1 MGAAE
6 LKFSAM
12 LYDRACV
19 SALERYLCETWQAK
33 SVHLHNVSI
42 LDGGAIQENWGF
54 TVETEGGSRAG
65 QAALVLRTD
74 ASSVVSA
81 SMSRMQEYAVLNA
94 VYAAGVLAPE
104 PMLLCDDDG
113 IIGRRF
119 YLMRRLSGVAAGHRL
134 VRDAILQDP
143 QCGDLLVER
152 LGEELARIHQI
163 LPPQPGLEFL
173 LPVPGNAAQA
183 RIDQYRLYLDALD
196 TPQPFLEW
204 ALCWLEDQQ
213 PKPNTMV
220 LCHSDYRTGNY
231 LVDQGQLRGIL
242 DWEFSSF
249 SDPDEDLGWFCAR
262 CWRFGRSAR
271 QAGGIG
277 TRRAFYRGY
286 TRLAERELNVEGI
299 PYWEIMATVRWSII
313 ALQQGQRYLTDR
325 DQALELA
332 LTGQR
337 VAELEFDI
345 AEQIRDGEVQC

>member
-1 MGAAE
+1 M
-6 LKFSAM
+6 KFDAM
-12 LYDRACV
+12 LYDSDCV
-19 SALERYLCETWQAK
+19 SSLERYLCEAWQAR
-33 SVHLHNVSI
+33 SVHLHNI
-42 LDGGAIQENWGF
+42 NKLDGGAIQENWGF
-54 TVETEGGSRAG
+54 NVEIDGGPWAG
-65 QAALVLRTD
+65 QTAAVLRTD

-81 SMSRMQEYAVLNA
+81 SMSRMQEYAVLKVA
-94 VYAAGVLAPE
+94 YEAGVLAPE
-104 PMLLCDDDG
+104 PLLLCDDVG

-119 YLMRRLSGVAAGHRL
+119 YLMRRLHGVAAGHRL
-134 VRDAILQDP
+134 VRDAIFQDP

-173 LPVPGNAAQA
+173 LPVPANAAQA
-183 RIDQYRLYLDALD
+183 RIDQYRAYLDALD

-204 ALCWLEDQQ
+204 SLCWLEDQQ
-213 PKPNTMV
+213 PKPNSMV

-231 LVDQGQLRGIL
+231 LVEGGQLTGIL

-262 CWRFGRSAR
+262 CWRFGQRAR

-286 TRLAERELNVEGI
+286 TRIAERELNVEGI

-313 ALQQGQRYLTDR
+313 ALQQGQRCLTDR

-337 VAELEFDI
+337 VAELELDI
-345 AEQIRDGEVQC
+345 LEQIQNGELQC